1 MCRNVDKC
9 IEMST
14 NVTVFSTFLQMGN
27 FHSIHLFISPDVRS
41 AEQTVVVII
50 KYLESPV
57 CTALR
62 RTFWILWGFVF
73 LLKNILCSW
82 QYVRFNS
89 PLASWQL
96 GKLTIFPASWWLLEI
111 SFDLDSRKRTCLETP
126 QKSTPNM
133 SMVIQNKRTGQN
145 GSRSSI
151 DYLPIQWNHLCIFS
165 KNLANPPVERLVS
178 VERLVKSFWELP
190 EKEIF

>member
-1 MCRNVDKC
+1 
-9 IEMST
+9 MST

-27 FHSIHLFISPDVRS
+27 FHSIHIFISPDVRS

-62 RTFWILWGFVF
+62 RTFWIWWSFVSILF
-73 LLKNILCSW
+73 YSQEYFILKNLS
-82 QYVRFNS
+82 R
-89 PLASWQL
+89 QL
-96 GKLTIFPASWWLLEI
+96 MILEI

-126 QKSTPNM
+126 QKSTPNK

-145 GSRSSI
+145 GFSFSI

-178 VERLVKSFWELP
+178 VERSF
-190 EKEIF
+190 